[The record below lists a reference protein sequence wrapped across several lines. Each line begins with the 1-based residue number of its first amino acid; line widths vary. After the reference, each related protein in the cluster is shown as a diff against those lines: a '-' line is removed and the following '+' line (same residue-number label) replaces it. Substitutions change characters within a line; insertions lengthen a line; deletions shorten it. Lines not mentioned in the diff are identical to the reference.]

1 MRLPLF
7 STAALAALVLL
18 LPPAAPAADAGPAP
32 AGNPRSA
39 APQAKPRRAPTLA
52 NVAYGTHERQVLDFY
67 RAEAKIPTP
76 LVFFIHGG
84 GWVRGDKGNV
94 ADLEKYLAAGISVV
108 SIHYRFTWQ
117 AQQAGVQPPVAWP
130 LADAARALQFVR
142 SHAADWNL
150 DPTRIGASGG
160 SAGACSSLYL
170 AFHDDLADPQSPDPV
185 ARQSTRLRCA
195 AVTGAQT
202 SLDPRQLREWT
213 PNSVYG
219 GHAFGFMDPNELAT
233 RDKRFAEYLGKRESI
248 LPWIRQYS
256 PWELV
261 SRDDPPVYL
270 IYDAPPALGQ
280 PQKDPTHTSN
290 YGVKLRE
297 RCGEL
302 GTACELVYPGAPGVR
317 HPSMADFLIETLRQP

>member
-1 MRLPLF
+1 MSRRLL
-7 STAALAALVLL
+7 SAAALGFLL
-18 LPPAAPAADAGPAP
+18 ATTAPAAEPATAQANGPKT
-32 AGNPRSA
+32 A
-39 APQAKPRRAPTLA
+39 AAKAKPRRAPTLA

-67 RAEAKIPTP
+67 RAESKTPTP

-94 ADLEKYLAAGISVV
+94 ADLEKYLAAGLSVV

-117 AQQAGVQPPVAWP
+117 AQQAGIQPPVAWP
-130 LADAARALQFVR
+130 MADAARALQFVR
-142 SHAADWNL
+142 SKAAEWNL
-150 DPTRIGASGG
+150 DPQRIGASGG

-170 AFHDDLADPQSPDPV
+170 AFHDDLADPKSPDPV

-202 SLDPRQLREWT
+202 SLDPQQLREWT

-219 GHAFGFMDPNELAT
+219 GHAFGFMDPNDLGS
-233 RDKRFAEYLGKRESI
+233 RDKRFAEYLEKRESI

-256 PWELV
+256 PYELA
-261 SRDDPPVYL
+261 SADDPPVYL

-280 PQKDPTHTSN
+280 NQKDPTHTSN
-290 YGVKLRE
+290 YGVKLQE
-297 RCGEL
+297 RCGAL

-317 HPSMADFLIETLRQP
+317 HKSMADFLIDTLRQP